1 MITYSRVTKDDL
13 KDIIEYYETYLNS
26 GEAVRSSIR
35 SAFEQGRYFGYK
47 AMDQDTDKVA
57 GYFTFQEGVLL
68 TYPHADYERELE
80 HATAHRRTVTV
91 DALMVDR
98 GYRARGIAKE
108 LARLNL
114 EDLRSR
120 GVELF
125 CVEIWVY
132 PDGSIPAKNVYE
144 AMGKPIYHKLA
155 ADFYKDA
162 HTFGISCPICGT
174 HCKCGALLE
183 VIRI

>member
-26 GEAVRSSIR
+26 GEAVRSAIR
-35 SAFEQGRYFGYK
+35 SAFEQGDYFGFK
-47 AMDQDTDKVA
+47 AMDQDTVA
-57 GYFTFQEGVLL
+57 GYFTFREGVLL
-68 TYPHADYERELE
+68 TYPHEEYEKELQNVIGS
-80 HATAHRRTVTV
+80 RSVVTV

-98 GYRARGIAKE
+98 NYRGRGIAKE
-108 LARLNL
+108 LARRNL
-114 EDLRSR
+114 EALRIR
-120 GVELF
+120 GVQLF

-144 AMGKPIYHKLA
+144 AMGKPVYHKLA

>member
-1 MITYSRVTKDDL
+1 MITYSKVTKDDL
-13 KDIIEYYETYLNS
+13 KQITEYYETYLNS

-35 SAFEQGRYFGYK
+35 SAFERGEYFGFK
-47 AMDQDTDKVA
+47 AVDGDKVA

-68 TYPHADYERELE
+68 TYPHEDYERELKNAIGNR
-80 HATAHRRTVTV
+80 HAVTV

-98 GYRARGIAKE
+98 DYRGRGIAKE
-108 LARLNL
+108 LARRNL

-155 ADFYKDA
+155 TKFYKDA
-162 HTFGISCPICGT
+162 HEYGISCPICGER
-174 HCKCGALLE
+174 CECGALLE